1 MKMKKSKKNNSD
13 PEPYED
19 RIRLEHLDPYEALI
33 KSNHFKKIIKIE

>member
-1 MKMKKSKKNNSD
+1 MKKSKKVDHSD

-33 KSNHFKKIIKIE
+33 KSIIFLKKIIN